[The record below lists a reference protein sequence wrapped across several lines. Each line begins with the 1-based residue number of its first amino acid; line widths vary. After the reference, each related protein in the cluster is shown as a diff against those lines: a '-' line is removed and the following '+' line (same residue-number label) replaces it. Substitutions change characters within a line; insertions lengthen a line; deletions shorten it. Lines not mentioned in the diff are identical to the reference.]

1 MRKVKA
7 ALIQMN
13 LKGDPATES
22 IETVRDKMVAA
33 HLSLIEEAARQGVQ
47 VIGLQEVFNTPY
59 FPATI
64 DDRWFESA
72 EAVPDGPTTRAMCE
86 AAKKHG
92 MVIVSPVYERDRSG
106 RRYNTAAVIDADG
119 EYLGKFRKIHI
130 PKIGKY
136 DEKYYFADGDLGYPV
151 FDTAIGKVGVYI
163 CYDRHFP
170 EGWRALALERR
181 RGDLQPV
188 GDRAGPE
195 RPSLD
200 PGAAGGGGRELRL
213 YRCQQPRRHGAAVE
227 QRPLLRLQLLRQSAR
242 RDPDPGAGR
251 SGRVGHSRSRPRHD
265 RRGAG
270 GVEVLSRA
278 AARYLWRGRVLA
290 GLSAGA
296 ELVFNPSAT
305 FRGVSDHIWN
315 LEQVGAAIANGI
327 FIGTNNRVG
336 TEPSL
341 GNHVFYGSSYFCNP
355 RGEIL
360 AQGGDEDDELVVAAL
375 DLDQIREVRDTWQFF
390 RDRRPETYQHCARQP

>member
-13 LKGDPATES
+13 LKGDPAADS
-22 IETVRDKMVAA
+22 IEAIRDTMIAA
-33 HLSLIEEAARQGVQ
+33 HMPLIEEAARQGVQ
-47 VIGLQEVFNTPY
+47 VLGLQEVFSAPY

-170 EGWRALALERR
+170 EGWRELAMN
-181 RGDLQPV
+181 
-188 GDRAGPE
+188 
-195 RPSLD
+195 
-200 PGAAGGGGRELRL
+200 
-213 YRCQQPRRHGAAVE
+213 
-227 QRPLLRLQLLRQSAR
+227 
-242 RDPDPGAGR
+242 
-251 SGRVGHSRSRPRHD
+251 
-265 RRGAG
+265 
-270 GVEVLSRA
+270 
-278 AARYLWRGRVLA
+278 
-290 GLSAGA
+290 GA
-296 ELVFNPSAT
+296 EVIFNPSAT
-305 FRGVSDHIWN
+305 VRGLSDHLWT
-315 LEQVGAAIANGI
+315 LEQPAAAVANCVYIGA
-327 FIGTNNRVG
+327 NNRVG
-336 TEPSL
+336 MEPPWNN
-341 GNHVFYGSSYFCNP
+341 GHFYGSSYFVNP

-360 AQGGDEDDELVVAAL
+360 TQGPDDQDALVTADL
-375 DLDQIREVRDTWQFF
+375 DLAMIGEVREGWKFY
-390 RDRRPETYQHCARQP
+390 RERRPDTYGAVASWQV

>member
-13 LKGDPATES
+13 LKGDPASDS
-22 IETVRDKMVAA
+22 IETIRDNMIAA
-33 HLSLIEEAARQGVQ
+33 HMPLIEEAARQGVQ
-47 VIGLQEVFNTPY
+47 VLGLQEVFNAPY

-72 EAVPDGPTTRAMCE
+72 EAVPDGPTTQTMCA
-86 AAKKHG
+86 AAKTHG

-106 RRYNTAAVIDADG
+106 TLYNCAAVIDADG
-119 EYLGKFRKIHI
+119 SYLGKFRKIHI
-130 PKIGKY
+130 PKIDGF
-136 DEKYYFADGDLGYPV
+136 DEKHYFAGGDLGYPV
-151 FDTAIGKVGVYI
+151 FDTAVGRVGVYI

-170 EGWRALALERR
+170 EGWRALALN
-181 RGDLQPV
+181 
-188 GDRAGPE
+188 
-195 RPSLD
+195 
-200 PGAAGGGGRELRL
+200 
-213 YRCQQPRRHGAAVE
+213 
-227 QRPLLRLQLLRQSAR
+227 
-242 RDPDPGAGR
+242 
-251 SGRVGHSRSRPRHD
+251 
-265 RRGAG
+265 
-270 GVEVLSRA
+270 
-278 AARYLWRGRVLA
+278 
-290 GLSAGA
+290 GA

-360 AQGGDEDDELVVAAL
+360 AQGGDQDDELVVAEL

-390 RDRRPETYQHCARQP
+390 RDRRPETYQHCAQRP